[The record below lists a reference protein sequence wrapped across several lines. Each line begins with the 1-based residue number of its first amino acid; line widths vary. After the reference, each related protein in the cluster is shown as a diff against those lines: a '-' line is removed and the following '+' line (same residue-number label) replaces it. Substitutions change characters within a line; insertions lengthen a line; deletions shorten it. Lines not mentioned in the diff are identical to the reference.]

1 MLDTLKLT
9 EVGPIREIEWDL
21 AQRLNLITGDNGLG
35 KTFLLECSWWA
46 LTGTWARK
54 YQAYPRDTTG
64 HKETSIAFRPARKG
78 PKRKKPYITYY
89 DRRKQSWSEPDRPD
103 RSQNLVMFAQADGSI
118 AIWDPAKTDIEEGLI
133 RLSPQEI
140 FDGLREEQD
149 GRTRVICKGLL
160 EDWVTWQ
167 DRPGRSPF
175 HKFSAALAALAPHP
189 TEDPLIP
196 GAPTRLSLDDVREI
210 PTLHFAYGDV
220 PILLCSAGIQRIVSL
235 AYMLVWAWN
244 EHVEASKL
252 LGKEPQRNIV
262 LLVDEMESHLHPFW
276 QRAITPALMDVIKVL
291 DEGTRAQLLLST
303 HSPLVLASVENR
315 FDPEVD
321 RLFHIYMQEQE
332 VKLDNIPFVKR
343 GRVDLW
349 LMSDLFGLKQP
360 RSKAAEEVIEE
371 AKRLQQIRET
381 SKEKILEV
389 TEKLKR
395 VLAEDDEFWPRWI
408 YFAEEREVVL

>member
-21 AQRLNLITGDNGLG
+21 APRLNLITGDNGLG

-64 HKETSIAFRPARKG
+64 NKETSIAFRPTRKG
-78 PKRKKPYITYY
+78 PKRKKPYVTYY
-89 DRRKQSWSEPDRPD
+89 DRKKQSWSEPDRPD
-103 RSQNLVMFAQADGSI
+103 RSQNLVVFAQADGSI
-118 AIWDPAKTDIEEGLI
+118 AIWDPAKSDIEEGLI
-133 RLSPQEI
+133 RLSAQEI

-149 GRTRVICKGLL
+149 GRTRVICNGLL
-160 EDWVTWQ
+160 QDWVTWQ

-175 HKFSAALAALAPHP
+175 HKFSAALTALAPHP

-196 GAPTRLSLDDVREI
+196 GTPTRLTLNDVREI
-210 PTLHFAYGDV
+210 PTLHFAYADV

-252 LGKEPQRNIV
+252 LGKEPQHNIV
-262 LLVDEMESHLHPFW
+262 LLIDEVESHLHPFW
-276 QRAITPALMDVIKVL
+276 QRAITPALMDVIEVL
-291 DEGTRAQLLLST
+291 DEGTHAQLLIST
-303 HSPLVLASVENR
+303 HSPLVLASVESR
-315 FDPEVD
+315 FNPAVD

-349 LMSDLFGLKQP
+349 LMSDLFGLKQA
-360 RSKAAEEVIEE
+360 RSKIAEEVIEE
-371 AKRLQQIRET
+371 AKSLQRAKDP
-381 SKEKILEV
+381 SKDKAQEISQ
-389 TEKLKR
+389 KLIA
-395 VLAEDDEFWPRWI
+395 VLAPDDEFWPRWT
-408 YFAEEREVVL
+408 YFAKQQGVVL

>member
-1 MLDTLKLT
+1 
-9 EVGPIREIEWDL
+9 
-21 AQRLNLITGDNGLG
+21 
-35 KTFLLECSWWA
+35 
-46 LTGTWARK
+46 
-54 YQAYPRDTTG
+54 
-64 HKETSIAFRPARKG
+64 
-78 PKRKKPYITYY
+78 
-89 DRRKQSWSEPDRPD
+89 
-103 RSQNLVMFAQADGSI
+103 
-118 AIWDPAKTDIEEGLI
+118 
-133 RLSPQEI
+133 
-140 FDGLREEQD
+140 
-149 GRTRVICKGLL
+149 
-160 EDWVTWQ
+160 
-167 DRPGRSPF
+167 
-175 HKFSAALAALAPHP
+175 
-189 TEDPLIP
+189 
-196 GAPTRLSLDDVREI
+196 
-210 PTLHFAYGDV
+210 
-220 PILLCSAGIQRIVSL
+220 
-235 AYMLVWAWN
+235 MLVWAWN

-332 VKLDNIPFVKR
+332 VKLDSIPFVKR